1 LAKRNSL
8 SWQRAVPVRKLRNR
22 IPRKLEPEHQAV
34 GIFPLKP
41 FHALLRMASVGF
53 CLWNL
58 GSVYNVWVGLQ
69 AT

>member
-22 IPRKLEPEHQAV
+22 IPRKLEPEHYAP
-34 GIFPLKP
+34 GIPTLRP
-41 FHALLRMASVGF
+41 FHALIHMTSVGF